1 MGFCWGQL
9 RLSGTMGFFQGQLRL
24 SGTMGFCW
32 DQLSLSG
39 TIGFCWGQ
47 LSLSGTMGFCW
58 GQLRLSGTMGFFQGQ
73 LSLSGTM
80 GFCWGQLRLS
90 GTMGFC
96 WGQLRLSGTMGFF
109 QSQLRLSG
117 TMGFCWGQ
125 LSLSRTMGFCW
136 GQLRLSGTMGFFQGQ
151 LSLSGTMGFFQGQLS
166 LSGTMGF
173 CWGQLRLSGTIGFCW
188 GKLSLSR
195 TMGFSWGQLRLSGT
209 MGFFQGQ
216 LSLSGTMGF
225 FQGQLSLSGTMGFCW
240 GHLRLS
246 GTMGFFQGQLRL
258 SGTMGFCWGKLSLSR
273 TMGFSWGQLRLSG
286 TMGFFQG
293 HNPGASYR
301 WLRNGSPLEVT
312 SDDRYTFATGK
323 LMIAM
328 PDKREDEGTY
338 HCLATNEIG
347 SVLSDPSSV
356 SFGFLAEF
364 SNDPPGGV
372 VARLYQGAAI
382 NCGLPSFSPA
392 VDVKWYKEDGGPNF
406 LRTDLQTH
414 QFNSRNG
421 KLYFSEVSLTDAGI
435 YHCVVILV
443 GTVGQEVVPAQS
455 PSRTSLGMKLNVI
468 GETPIDYGPEIHNDF
483 PAIFP
488 FPALRGETLTIE
500 CFAYGKLPL
509 YYTWKRENST
519 MPSKVTYSDSNRVL
533 TIPDA
538 ELEDAGVY
546 ACVVDRGNSFAVQ
559 KSIHLLI
566 EARPFFT
573 FPLADQHIDQHGD
586 FVWVCEAQGSPP
598 PVYAWYKDGQVLNSQ
613 NGSIKVRSNVLKIY
627 KALPNEHQG
636 MYQCAAINIH
646 GTTFSS
652 AQLRVLAF
660 KPSFARRPVNPS
672 QMGTEGGQV
681 TITCQPESA
690 PPPIITWMKDGAP
703 LPASTDL
710 ADRVVQLITGDLLIK
725 SLLVSDK
732 GIYRCTASN
741 EFGSESSSCILTIA
755 SQTTLTT
762 RPLDT
767 QAEVNSTVFLA
778 CQASYDSREKDL
790 IYVWD
795 FNGRNV
801 LDLMDTSFKLDSQG
815 SIPGLYILNVQ
826 IHHTGVYGCSAV
838 TVDTKERYTAYL
850 QVLGPP
856 GESGGVKAEISG
868 HMATVKWTVGPTNMA
883 DITKF
888 HIEFNT
894 NFNSN
899 WRVLANNILLAEASD
914 ALRHDRCTY
923 TVDGLKPGTSYRFR
937 VVAYN
942 TYGPGPA
949 SLPSTLYKVPD
960 AAPIAA
966 VDGITDTWG
975 PVGTLG
981 VTWNALSNEDLTGDS
996 IGYIIYYRKKSNSG
1010 KWDKDKVH
1018 GPGNTFFAVIGAD
1031 NYYLE
1036 YEVKIAAFNEFGDG
1050 PNSSVIIVMS
1060 QADMPVGVA
1069 TNVSLKTYNSTAI
1082 IVHWTPI
1089 PLLREYIRGKIIG
1102 YSLPDGNYFTAFDIK
1117 LT

>member
-1 MGFCWGQL
+1 MLLLRVSDFCGIFLWILMARGTQIIYDCPVNWVKAINSCYYFYFQPARNFENARQICQVQGAQL
-9 RLSGTMGFFQGQLRL
+9 LTVESQEEFTFISDWLTRNDHRK
-24 SGTMGFCW
+24 
-32 DQLSLSG
+32 
-39 TIGFCWGQ
+39 
-47 LSLSGTMGFCW
+47 
-58 GQLRLSGTMGFFQGQ
+58 
-73 LSLSGTM
+73 
-80 GFCWGQLRLS
+80 
-90 GTMGFC
+90 
-96 WGQLRLSGTMGFF
+96 
-109 QSQLRLSG
+109 QSQWWVNSNGHVTPNGPDSEMLGSSEFWSDHTEMTEAVSGHRVVFKYSEATGKFKWAWSLPDTPLSSICEIGVTEAYRVSGNFRDHLYG
-117 TMGFCWGQ
+117 TNITDPLDVRIGPKFIQ
-125 LSLSRTMGFCW
+125 QPKSFVIVELVP
-136 GQLRLSGTMGFFQGQ
+136 FQIECEVQ
-151 LSLSGTMGFFQGQLS
+151 S
-166 LSGTMGF
+166 
-173 CWGQLRLSGTIGFCW
+173 
-188 GKLSLSR
+188 
-195 TMGFSWGQLRLSGT
+195 
-209 MGFFQGQ
+209 
-216 LSLSGTMGF
+216 
-225 FQGQLSLSGTMGFCW
+225 
-240 GHLRLS
+240 
-246 GTMGFFQGQLRL
+246 
-258 SGTMGFCWGKLSLSR
+258 
-273 TMGFSWGQLRLSG
+273 
-286 TMGFFQG
+286 
-293 HNPGASYR
+293 NPGASYR
-301 WLRNGSPLEVT
+301 WLRNGSPLGVT

-323 LMIAM
+323 LMIAR
-328 PDKREDEGTY
+328 PEKREDEGTY
-338 HCLATNEIG
+338 QCMATNEIG

-455 PSRTSLGMKLNVI
+455 PSLTSLGMKLNVI

-488 FPALRGETLTIE
+488 SPALRGETLTIE

-613 NGSIKVRSNVLKIY
+613 NGSIEVRGNVLKIY
-627 KALPNEHQG
+627 KALPAEHQG
-636 MYQCAAINIH
+636 MYQCSATNIH
-646 GTTFSS
+646 GTTYSS

-681 TITCQPESA
+681 NITCQPESA

-703 LPASTDL
+703 LPASTDIE
-710 ADRVVQLITGDLLIK
+710 DRVVQLITGDLLIK
-725 SLLVSDK
+725 GLLVSDK

-755 SQTTLTT
+755 AQTTMTT
-762 RPLDT
+762 RPSDT

-795 FNGRNV
+795 FNGKNV
-801 LDLMDTSFKLDSQG
+801 LELMDTSFKLDSQG

-868 HMATVKWTVGPTNMA
+868 HKATVKWTTGPTNMA

-981 VTWNALSNEDLTGDS
+981 VTWNVSNNNNNNKPLL
-996 IGYIIYYRKKSNSG
+996 
-1010 KWDKDKVH
+1010 
-1018 GPGNTFFAVIGAD
+1018 PGSSDT
-1031 NYYLE
+1031 
-1036 YEVKIAAFNEFGDG
+1036 
-1050 PNSSVIIVMS
+1050 SVIVSI
-1060 QADMPVGVA
+1060 PGKFLWVGW
-1069 TNVSLKTYNSTAI
+1069 L
-1082 IVHWTPI
+1082 TP
-1089 PLLREYIRGKIIG
+1089 
-1102 YSLPDGNYFTAFDIK
+1102 D
-1117 LT
+1117 